1 MYECTKSNWNIDV
14 MTKNT
19 CYFRLDRVWNIHVE
33 TTENSISSILDFKIL
48 WGSTELH
55 LETPRG
61 SRLWRSQYFPLL
73 RNIRISMN
81 KREWSAHS
89 LLVWTP
95 LLKPQLR
102 TCCKS
107 IFCLFVYNVD
117 VSMNTS
123 KSRRPIFSHF
133 DRLYLLYKKILY
145 GEEARCILF
154 VFRSVFSARPKE
166 EILSEHDKPILSASV
181 ANQNAVFVLSCP
193 FKFQIVTRQ

>member
-1 MYECTKSNWNIDV
+1 MYECSESNRNIVV
-14 MTKNT
+14 MTKTT
-19 CYFRLDRVWNIHVE
+19 CSFRLDRVWNIHVE
-33 TTENSISSILDFKIL
+33 TTENSISSILDFKIF

-107 IFCLFVYNVD
+107 IFCMFVYNVD
-117 VSMNTS
+117 VSMN

-133 DRLYLLYKKILY
+133 DRLYFLYKKILY
-145 GEEARCILF
+145 GEEARYILF